1 MIVVADILF
10 TESRIMRLSLLI
22 IIFSWGMASS
32 LLAQEAVLAED
43 GKARFDILVPTDAI
57 PAERT
62 AADQLQKYLNQVT
75 GAEFQ
80 VKPASEEALNSPH
93 ILVGAGELAQKELAA
108 ADLKGLGKDGI
119 LIKVSPERIILSGG
133 RPRGTLYA
141 VFQFLEDAVGC
152 RWWTPKEGF
161 IPNKTTLVVGSQE
174 LRYVPK
180 FSYREHFTTSSRY
193 HPEFAATLRENGHH
207 QKQNEDWGGHY
218 EIIGFSHT
226 FSELLPPER
235 YFQDHP
241 EWYTDAAR
249 GSLPCTK
256 DSPMPEAQ
264 RTQLCLTN
272 QEVLE
277 ELTKNALQWISK
289 HPEAGYISISQN
301 DYTAFCQCANCQ
313 RVAER
318 EGSQSGPILEFVNA
332 VAERIGKVYPDFWVE
347 TMAYTYSEKAPKTVR
362 PASNVVIRLALAMAD
377 FGHSMDSEWND
388 QARKLL
394 LSWAD
399 ISPHLFVWSYAT
411 NFKKA
416 MFPHPNWNSLAA
428 DLRFFANNKVQGVF
442 AQGDCYTGD
451 VGDFPQLRAWLM
463 GKLLWNSDLDQKALM
478 TEFLNGYYGAA
489 GPFLQRYLELVT
501 ESFDHQK
508 RGLNTN
514 NQDFSFLTLDVVNQG
529 EALFQKARASVADDP
544 PLLDRVRREEL
555 SFTIGRISRDRA
567 LRAEAE
573 RAGKTYPSQE
583 EVDRQLTEFAETAKS
598 FGLLLWGENI
608 SLEQGVADLRRVA
621 ALPQVELP
629 GFARSLS
636 SDRVIDF
643 QPSMLTLAFPEVL
656 TEVRDDSASSG
667 GKAVVM
673 KTGSN
678 AWLVQAQLGSYLDV
692 SGDTWRIYAVV
703 RAVENGRVN
712 KAHTAFEGGVFD
724 DSDMKHAGRFTVNFG
739 ELAPGR
745 YSTVDLGAYRLTPG
759 MAIWFAPHASGDAK
773 EFLFDRVL
781 LVREA
786 VK

>member
-1 MIVVADILF
+1 MLVVADILF
-10 TESRIMRLSLLI
+10 MGSRIMRLFLLI
-22 IIFSWGMASS
+22 VVFSWGVVSS
-32 LLAQEAVLAED
+32 LLAAEVVLAQD
-43 GKARFDILVPTDAI
+43 GKARFDILVPADAI
-57 PAERT
+57 PVERT
-62 AADQLQKYLNQVT
+62 AADLLQRYLNQVT

-80 VKPASEEALNSPH
+80 VKEASEEALKSPY
-93 ILVGAGELAQKELAA
+93 ILIGAGEIAQKEMATK
-108 ADLKGLGKDGI
+108 DFEGLGKDGI

-141 VFQFLEDAVGC
+141 VFQFLEDDIGC
-152 RWWTPKEGF
+152 RWWTPTEGF
-161 IPNKTTLVVGSQE
+161 IPNKATLVVGSQE

-193 HPEFAATLRENGHH
+193 HPEFATTLRENGHH
-207 QKQNEDWGGHY
+207 QKQGEDWGGHY

-256 DSPMPEAQ
+256 GSPMPEAQ

-272 QEVLE
+272 AEVLE

-313 RVAER
+313 KVAER
-318 EGSQSGPILEFVNA
+318 EGSQAGPILEFVNA

-362 PASNVVIRLALAMAD
+362 PAANVVIRLALAMAD
-377 FGHSMDSEWND
+377 FGHPIDSEWND
-388 QARKLL
+388 PARKLL
-394 LSWAD
+394 LSWAE
-399 ISPHLFVWSYAT
+399 ISPHLFIWSYAT

-428 DLRFFANNKVQGVF
+428 DLRFFANHNVQGVF

-463 GKLLWNSDLDQKALM
+463 GKLLWNPDLDQKALT

-501 ESFDHQK
+501 EAFDDQK

-514 NQDFSFLTLDVVNQG
+514 NQDFSFLTLDVVDQG
-529 EALFQKARASVADDP
+529 EALFQKARSAVADNP
-544 PLLDRVRREEL
+544 QLLDRVRREEL
-555 SFTIGRISRDRA
+555 SFTIGRIARARA

-573 RAGKTYPSQE
+573 KAGKTYPSPE
-583 EVDRQLTEFAETAKS
+583 EVDRQLTELAETAKS

-621 ALPQVELP
+621 ASQPVELP
-629 GFARSLS
+629 SFARSLS

-656 TEVRDDSASSG
+656 TEVREDPDSSG

-673 KTGSN
+673 KAGSN
-678 AWLVQAQLGSYLDV
+678 AWLVQAQLGPYLDV

-703 RAVENGRVN
+703 RAVKNGRVN
-712 KAHTAFEGGVFD
+712 KTHTAFEGGIFD

-739 ELAPGR
+739 KLASGR

-759 MAIWFAPHASGDAK
+759 MAIWFAPHVSGDAE

-781 LVREA
+781 LVRETA
-786 VK
+786 K